1 VAVTVIVA
9 VGVVASLWFTLR
21 QRTPQ
26 TAARIMVLI
35 RVANSLTDR
44 GCCPIIAPEFPRH
57 LIA

>member
-1 VAVTVIVA
+1 VAVAVIVA

-21 QRTPQ
+21 QRTAPDCR
-26 TAARIMVLI
+26 TDNG
-35 RVANSLTDR
+35 ANSLTDR